1 MGRPAA
7 LIFFY
12 VGQGRRTY
20 RVFHKWFRRKS
31 NQKLYLLDKKES
43 NYFQVPS
50 SRQRLCREAEQC
62 YPVRQ
67 HHLRLSGE
75 QCVHECENGVSSRV
89 RHSHRTLSGIVGLS
103 GMALIVIV
111 WLVYCKDPWLQLL
124 LICFVLWKWEPHY
137 TFYGCVKQCQTIA
150 CITLI
155 PHCCNSYAS
164 GTLSDLCSGSE
175 MSRQSPFTR
184 EKNPT
189 LWWKC
194 RFEEGVGDSRNTS

>member
-1 MGRPAA
+1 MRSLLNLNFSRSTTIEQAA
-7 LIFFY
+7 GLTFRGQRVQSYFETRSSKRGKQQLGWGGLLHLYFFY

-31 NQKLYLLDKKES
+31 NQKLLEKKES

-50 SRQRLCREAEQC
+50 SRQRLCLEAEQC

-75 QCVHECENGVSSRV
+75 QCVHECENRGGVSTCV

-111 WLVYCKDPWLQLL
+111 WLVYCKDP
-124 LICFVLWKWEPHY
+124 
-137 TFYGCVKQCQTIA
+137 YG
-150 CITLI
+150 
-155 PHCCNSYAS
+155 
-164 GTLSDLCSGSE
+164 
-175 MSRQSPFTR
+175 
-184 EKNPT
+184 
-189 LWWKC
+189 
-194 RFEEGVGDSRNTS
+194 